1 MNMCTVYTYIY
12 IYIWPNFVKE
22 ECFTNLRPPP
32 QQAKKQTTTNYYK
45 LLYARMRCGIVFSL
59 CLWYDLLGKN
69 NTKRTQDERARLFRD
84 GTTTSQVAGWGY
96 RPAPRKVSFIFEGK
110 ISGLNPLLGSHV
122 VFPIQQP
129 SEIGRKRTHKGT
141 AQLRAWIFPAGSQ
154 GTNAIQL
161 HEQTSRILGGS

>member
-1 MNMCTVYTYIY
+1 M
-12 IYIWPNFVKE
+12 
-22 ECFTNLRPPP
+22 
-32 QQAKKQTTTNYYK
+32 
-45 LLYARMRCGIVFSL
+45 FSL
-59 CLWYDLLGKN
+59 CLWYDLVGKKQHIQTRSMN
-69 NTKRTQDERARLFRD
+69 GPRLFIRMAPLAA
-84 GTTTSQVAGWGY
+84 SQVAGWGY

-154 GTNAIQL
+154 GTNAIQ
-161 HEQTSRILGGS
+161 